1 MKKIFYT
8 EWKQIM
14 KKPEQ
19 TLVNGREHDHVF
31 LNYIVPV
38 LESNGEQGALLTSK
52 DTIYKPFH
60 SI

>member
-14 KKPEQ
+14 KKPEK
-19 TLVNGREHDHVF
+19 TLINGREHDHVF
-31 LNYIVPV
+31 LNYIVLV
-38 LESNGEQGALLTSK
+38 LESNGEQGALLTLK